1 MGGVEEKTALEHSR
15 YRTAFMLSLSP
26 FRYRRAKLKSLKVK
40 MEEVSQSLVQIKNL
54 NSGTKDG

>member
-15 YRTAFMLSLSP
+15 YSCHMLSLSP

-40 MEEVSQSLVQIKNL
+40 MEEM
-54 NSGTKDG
+54 